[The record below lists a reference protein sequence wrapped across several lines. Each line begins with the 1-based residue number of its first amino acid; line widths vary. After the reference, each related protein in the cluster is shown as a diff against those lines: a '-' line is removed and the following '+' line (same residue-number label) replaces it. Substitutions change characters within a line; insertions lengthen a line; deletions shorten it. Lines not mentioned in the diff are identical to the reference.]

1 MTGEKYCRLL
11 KNIDITMNIN
21 ITQGE
26 NDFKKFKATLYFF
39 WVFYSEKN
47 LLCCLVTY
55 YYMAYRYRR

>member
-26 NDFKKFKATLYFF
+26 DDFKKFKAALKFFLGILFRKKSFVLFSDILLYGIQI
-39 WVFYSEKN
+39 
-47 LLCCLVTY
+47 
-55 YYMAYRYRR
+55 

>member
-26 NDFKKFKATLYFF
+26 NDFKKFKAAL
-39 WVFYSEKN
+39 
-47 LLCCLVTY
+47 
-55 YYMAYRYRR
+55 

>member
-11 KNIDITMNIN
+11 KNIDITMDIN
-21 ITQGE
+21 IKLE
-26 NDFKKFKATLYFF
+26 KNDFEKFKTSLQLFLGILF
-39 WVFYSEKN
+39 RKN